1 MQHLFLDESGTL
13 AFGKGGTAFFVMA
26 FVAPK
31 SGKQLSKSIKNFNA
45 HLMRNGWNPEVEIK
59 ASNVWH
65 AAKNDLIPAG
75 YLYKHKNEEPMR
87 HLLGGLARLDLYIEY
102 VVVKLETVSEHLRVV
117 PNAILYNYFA
127 WQLLKGP
134 LCYFPEVSLYCDRR
148 NREYHHLM
156 KFDGYI
162 EAQAAIERANKNKT
176 ALKLQIEHC
185 YWRSPREVSGAER
198 VAAEF
203 GVRGV
208 EAADFV
214 CWAIK
219 SKYEDEKETWFSLL
233 EKKIRWS
240 QFLYFDPQKKK
251 GS

>member
-1 MQHLFLDESGTL
+1 VQHIFLDESGTL
-13 AFGKGGTAFFVMA
+13 SFGKGSTAYFVLA

-31 SGKQLSKSIKNFNA
+31 SGKQLNKCMKNFNA
-45 HLMRNGWNPEVEIK
+45 HLIRNGWNPDVEIK

-65 AAKNDLIPAG
+65 AAKNEMIPPEYA
-75 YLYKHKNEEPMR
+75 YKHQREAPMQY
-87 HLLGGLARLDLYIEY
+87 LLGGIAQLDLYIEY
-102 VVVKLETVSEHLRVV
+102 VVVKLDTVSEHLRDVST
-117 PNAILYNYFA
+117 AILYNYFA

-134 LCYFPEVSLYCDRR
+134 LCYFPEISLYCDRR
-148 NREYHHLM
+148 NREYHHLV

-162 EAQAAIERANKNKT
+162 EGQAAIERANKKKPS
-176 ALKLQIEHC
+176 LKLSVEHS
-185 YWRSPREVSGAER
+185 YWRSPREVSGTER

-219 SKYEDEKETWFSLL
+219 SKYEDGKENWFSLI
-233 EKKIRWS
+233 EKKVRWA
-240 QFLYFDPQKKK
+240 QFLYFQPENKK

>member
-1 MQHLFLDESGTL
+1 VQHIFMDESGTL
-13 AFGKGGTAFFVMA
+13 SFGKGSTTYFVLA

-31 SGKQLSKSIKNFNA
+31 SGKQLSKCLKNFNA
-45 HLMRNGWNPEVEIK
+45 HLIRKGWNPEVEIK
-59 ASNVWH
+59 ASNLWH
-65 AAKNDLIPAG
+65 AAKNERIPAG
-75 YLYKHKNEEPMR
+75 YAYKHRREVPMQFVLDR
-87 HLLGGLARLDLYIEY
+87 IAQLDLYIEY
-102 VVVKLETVSEHLRVV
+102 LVVKLDTVSEHLRDVSNV
-117 PNAILYNYFA
+117 ILYNYFA

-134 LCYFPEVSLYCDRR
+134 LCYFPEISLYCDRR
-148 NREYHHLM
+148 NREYHHLV

-162 EAQAAIERANKNKT
+162 ESQAAIERANKKKPP
-176 ALKLQIEHC
+176 LKLSIEHC
-185 YWRSPREVSGAER
+185 YWRSPRGVSGTER

-219 SKYEDEKETWFSLL
+219 SKYEDGKENWFSVI
-233 EKKIRWS
+233 EKKVRWN
-240 QFLYFDPQKKK
+240 QFLYFDPQKKE

>member
-13 AFGKGGTAFFVMA
+13 AFGTGGTAFFVMA

-31 SGKQLSKSIKNFNA
+31 SGKQLNKCIKNFNA
-45 HLMRNGWNPEVEIK
+45 HLLRNGWNPEVEIK
-59 ASNVWH
+59 ASNIWH
-65 AAKNDLIPAG
+65 AAKNEKIPVG
-75 YLYKHKNEEPMR
+75 YAYKQKREVPMQFVLDR
-87 HLLGGLARLDLYIEY
+87 IAQLDLYIEY
-102 VVVKLETVSEHLRVV
+102 VVVKLDTIKQHLREVQ
-117 PNAILYNYFA
+117 NAILYNFFA

-148 NREYHHLM
+148 NREYHHLL

-162 EAQAAIERANKNKT
+162 EAQAAIERANTDKA

-219 SKYEDEKETWFSLL
+219 SKYEDEKETWFSLV
-233 EKKIRWS
+233 EKKVRWP
-240 QFLYFDPQKKK
+240 QFLYFDPQNKK

>member
-13 AFGKGGTAFFVMA
+13 SFAKGGTAFFVMA

-31 SGKQLSKSIKNFNA
+31 SGKQLSKCIKNFNA
-45 HLMRNGWNPEVEIK
+45 HLVRKGWNPEVEIK
-59 ASNVWH
+59 ASNLYH
-65 AAKNDLIPAG
+65 AAENEKIPPG
-75 YLYKHKNEEPMR
+75 YAYKHKREEPMQFVLDR
-87 HLLGGLARLDLYIEY
+87 IAQLDLYIEY
-102 VVVKLETVSEHLRVV
+102 VVVKLDTIKPHLREV

-148 NREYHHLM
+148 NREYHHLL

-162 EAQAAIERANKNKT
+162 EAQAAIERANKNKP
-176 ALKLQIEHC
+176 ALKLQIEHS

-198 VAAEF
+198 AAAEF

-219 SKYEDEKETWFSLL
+219 SKYEDGKDTWLSLI
-233 EKKIRWS
+233 ERKVRWA
-240 QFLYFDPQKKK
+240 QLLYFEPQKKE

>member
-1 MQHLFLDESGTL
+1 VQHLFLDESGAL

-26 FVAPK
+26 LVAPK
-31 SGKQLSKSIKNFNA
+31 SGKQLSKCIKNFNA
-45 HLMRNGWNPEVEIK
+45 HLIRRGWNPEVEIK
-59 ASNVWH
+59 ASNIWH
-65 AAKNDLIPAG
+65 AAKNEKIPVG
-75 YLYKHKNEEPMR
+75 YAYKHKREEPMR
-87 HLLGGLARLDLYIEY
+87 FVLDRIAQIDLYVEY
-102 VVVKLETVSEHLRVV
+102 VVVRLDTISEHLRDV

-134 LCYFPEVSLYCDRR
+134 LCYFPEVTLFCDRR
-148 NREYHHLM
+148 NREYHHLL

-162 EAQAAIERANKNKT
+162 EGQAAIERANKKKPP
-176 ALKLQIEHC
+176 LKLHIEHC
-185 YWRSPREVSGAER
+185 YWRSPLESSGPER

-219 SKYEDEKETWFSLL
+219 SKFEDGKDAWLSLI
-233 EKKIRWS
+233 EKKIRWF
-240 QFLYFDPQKKK
+240 QHLYFQPQNKK